1 MRDIRC
7 LAVWFLLLL
16 VGAAI
21 LPGCG
26 SGDKTEAGVGDG
38 AETASNAGADDE
50 ELTGIQPANPEAVP
64 LQQALKDGLCEIES
78 VQGIPFNSRYVRFLL
93 KPKVDTK
100 PVVRVEGGWDLR
112 AKNGKGRF
120 VTVLPAEV
128 ELYAKNNTGVD
139 VFAVE
144 LEHSPLANVDL
155 SWARLS
161 EGDALLGIVSAAE
174 GGKHSWNAVQI
185 ALDAYA
191 ADRDLKATRAASYS
205 APRAYGVVVLLGE
218 GGKVAPDVGAL
229 DEAAEVLRAAGL
241 NPSSYKMFNE
251 TEERYAKA
259 LAAYRAGG
267 KPLQPL
273 EVLGWFRTRDEAF
286 NCLADVWRDRMDD
299 AVCRRASIR
308 WLGGMIYA
316 YKKSHPERAQRA
328 IGALKEGL
336 ARETDEKLRK
346 EIQERIDFAAK

>member
-1 MRDIRC
+1 MRKNRWPAMGILV
-7 LAVWFLLLL
+7 LAVCWANLT
-16 VGAAI
+16 
-21 LPGCG
+21 GCG
-26 SGDKTEAGVGDG
+26 SGDKTAAGDG
-38 AETASNAGADDE
+38 DTQASNEAAEGDE
-50 ELTGIQPANPEAVP
+50 QPGILPANPEAVP

-93 KPKVDTK
+93 TPKVDTK
-100 PVVRVEGGWDLR
+100 PVVRVEAGWDLR
-112 AKNGKGRF
+112 AKDGKGRF

-144 LEHSPLANVDL
+144 LEHSSLANVDL
-155 SWARLS
+155 SWAPLS
-161 EGDALLGIVSAAE
+161 DGDALLSIVRAAD

-185 ALDAYA
+185 ALDAYT
-191 ADRDLKATRAASYS
+191 ADRDLKWMRGSSYS
-205 APRAYGVVVLLGE
+205 APRANGVVVLLGE

-241 NPSSYKMFNE
+241 SPSNYKMFNE
-251 TEERYAKA
+251 AEERYAKA
-259 LAAYRAGG
+259 LEAYRSGN

-273 EVLGWFRTRDEAF
+273 DTLGWFRTRDEAF
-286 NCLADVWRDRMDD
+286 NCLAGVWTDKMDD
-299 AVCRRASIR
+299 ANCRRTSIR

-316 YKKSHPERAQRA
+316 YKKSSPERAQKA
-328 IGALKEGL
+328 VAALKEAL
-336 ARETDEKLRK
+336 ALETDEKLKK

>member
-7 LAVWFLLLL
+7 LAIGFLLLL
-16 VGAAI
+16 VFAAV
-21 LPGCG
+21 LSGCG
-26 SGDKTEAGVGDG
+26 SGDKTAPGDG
-38 AETASNAGADDE
+38 AETAAKPSGDDE
-50 ELTGIQPANPEAVP
+50 EVMGIQPANPAAVP
-64 LQQALKDGLCEIES
+64 LEQALKDGLCEIDS

-100 PVVRVEGGWDLR
+100 PVVRVEAGWDLR
-112 AKNGKGRF
+112 AKDGKGRF

-144 LEHSPLANVDL
+144 LEHSHLANVDL

-161 EGDALLGIVSAAE
+161 EGDALLSIVRAAD

-185 ALDAYA
+185 ALDAYV
-191 ADRDLKATRAASYS
+191 ADKDLKATRGASYS

-229 DEAAEVLRAAGL
+229 DEAAEVLRGAGL
-241 NPSSYKMFNE
+241 SPTSYKMFNE
-251 TEERYAKA
+251 AEERYTKA
-259 LAAYRAGG
+259 LEAYRSGN

-273 EVLGWFRTRDEAF
+273 ETLGWFRTRDDAF
-286 NCLADVWRDRMDD
+286 NCLAGVWTDRMDD
-299 AVCRRASIR
+299 ANCRRTSIR

-316 YKKSHPERAQRA
+316 YKKSSPERAQKA
-328 IGALKEGL
+328 VAALKEAL
-336 ARETDEKLRK
+336 ARETDEKLKK